1 MGWQGGTCSCLSEW
15 LELLGSTE
23 HETADGSESGP
34 IRVMFSLFPLKRPVF
49 PALTC
54 EMCFFCSP
62 ECRKSASSKIDY
74 V

>member
-15 LELLGSTE
+15 LELLGSIE
-23 HETADGSESGP
+23 HETADGQ
-34 IRVMFSLFPLKRPVF
+34 IRVMFSSFPSRRPVF

-54 EMCFFCSP
+54 DMCFFCSP